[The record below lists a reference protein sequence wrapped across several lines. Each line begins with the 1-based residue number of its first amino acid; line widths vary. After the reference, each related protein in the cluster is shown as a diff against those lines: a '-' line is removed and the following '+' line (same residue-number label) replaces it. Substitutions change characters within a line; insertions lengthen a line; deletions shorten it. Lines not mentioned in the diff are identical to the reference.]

1 MENKKIICIDSD
13 GCVMDTMNYKHIL
26 CFGPLAADIF
36 NIKNRKKFLDMWNEI
51 NLFSKTRGVNRFKGL
66 SIIFNELSKE
76 DKNIKPLLKLN
87 EFIENSKVL
96 SNEYLEKEIEKTD
109 EEELKKVLFW
119 SLEVNKKIDSLS
131 GMDKPFEGVKEAFL
145 KIKKYSEIA
154 IVSSA
159 NKEAIVS
166 EWERHK
172 LLKYVDIVMG
182 QDAGTKKDCIQKL
195 IDSGYK
201 RENILMVGDSPGDLE
216 AARQNNVLF
225 YPIIFDEEKESWN
238 QFENKI
244 LELFINGQYI
254 DIKYVEKYNQKLGE
268 KVK

>member
-1 MENKKIICIDSD
+1 MEDKKIICIDSD

-36 NIKNRKKFLDMWNEI
+36 NIKNREKFLNMWNEI

-76 DKNIKPLLKLN
+76 DLSVKPLCKLN

-96 SNEYLEKEIEKTD
+96 SNDSLEKEIEKTND
-109 EEELKKVLFW
+109 EELKKVLSW

-159 NKEAIVS
+159 NKEAIIS
-166 EWERHK
+166 EWERHN
-172 LLKYVDIVMG
+172 LLQYVDIVMG
-182 QDAGTKKDCIQKL
+182 QDAGTKKDCIKKL

-201 RENILMVGDSPGDLE
+201 KENILMIGDSPGDLE
-216 AARQNNVLF
+216 AARQNNVSF
-225 YPIIFDEEKESWN
+225 YPIIFDEEKKSWN
-238 QFENKI
+238 KFENEV
-244 LELFINGQYI
+244 LEMFLDGQYV
-254 DIKYVEKYNQKLGE
+254 DTKNVEKYNQKLEE